1 MLSFKPIVNLSA
13 AGGKREEK
21 EKNEGKNIEETEQQ
35 CSQVG
40 TFVKSYGSEKSC
52 NLPNITQL

>member
-13 AGGKREEK
+13 AGGKGEEK
-21 EKNEGKNIEETEQQ
+21 EKNEGKNIKETEQQ

-40 TFVKSYGSEKSC
+40 TFVTSI
-52 NLPNITQL
+52 L